1 MSVYTQNGYGQI
13 TITNEAIAEV
23 AALAALE
30 CYGIVDLVSRRVSDS
45 VKDLIKKKRASR
57 GIKVSTERGRIIIDL
72 YIIIKYGVSIDAV
85 AESLK
90 KSVKYSVE
98 KFTGMLVDTINV
110 EVVGV
115 KI

>member
-13 TITNEAIAEV
+13 SITNETIAEV

-30 CYGIVDLVSRRVSDS
+30 CYGIVDLVSKKASDS
-45 VKDLIKKKRASR
+45 VKDLIKKRRASR
-57 GIKVSTERGRIIIDL
+57 GIKVSTEQGRIIIDL
-72 YIIIKYGVSIDAV
+72 NIIIKYGVSIDAV

-98 KFTGMLVDTINV
+98 NFTGMLVEAINV
-110 EVVGV
+110 EIMGV